1 MGGMEQRLVLRKGWL
16 LLVLT
21 VWLTPLSVLAQ
32 FTSQAAPADAEL
44 YFISPK
50 NGETLSGEILV
61 QFGLKGFGVAPAGTQ
76 HPAAGHHHLLVD
88 LDTVPPMNQ
97 PMPASEHIRHFGG
110 GQTEA
115 AITLPKG
122 VHTLQLILGDH
133 LHVPYAPPILSEKI
147 TITVK

>member
-1 MGGMEQRLVLRKGWL
+1 MGSMRQEFVPMKRGL
-16 LLVLT
+16 LLVLM
-21 VWLTPLSVLAQ
+21 VCLAPLTTLAQ

-50 NGETLSGEILV
+50 NGEAVSGEIVV
-61 QFGLKGFGVAPAGTQ
+61 QFGLKGFGVAPAGTK

-97 PMPASEHIRHFGG
+97 PMPASDHIRHFGG

-115 AITLPKG
+115 TITLPKG
-122 VHTLQLILGDH
+122 EHTLQLILGDH

>member
-1 MGGMEQRLVLRKGWL
+1 MESMRQELVLMKNGL
-16 LLVLT
+16 LLVLM
-21 VWLTPLSVLAQ
+21 VCLAPLTALAQ

-50 NGETLSGEILV
+50 NGEKVSGEIVV
-61 QFGLKGFGVAPAGTQ
+61 QFGLKGFGVAPAGTK
-76 HPAAGHHHLLVD
+76 HPSAGHHHLLVD

-97 PMPASEHIRHFGG
+97 PMPASDHIRHFGG

-115 AITLPKG
+115 TITLPKG
-122 VHTLQLILGDH
+122 EHTLQLILGDH

-147 TITVK
+147 TITVQ

>member
-1 MGGMEQRLVLRKGWL
+1 MGSMRQELVPMKSGL
-16 LLVLT
+16 LLVLM
-21 VWLTPLSVLAQ
+21 VCLAPLTALAQ

-50 NGETLSGEILV
+50 NGETVSGEIVV
-61 QFGLKGFGVAPAGTQ
+61 QFGLKGFGVAPAGTK

-97 PMPASEHIRHFGG
+97 PMPASDHIRHFGG

-115 AITLPKG
+115 TITLPKG
-122 VHTLQLILGDH
+122 EHTLQLILGDH